1 MDATEETTKK
11 RERQNN
17 ILDRIIDLPV
27 GYLISHDISPNFL
40 SYFGFACSIG
50 SAFFIAIGAIHFHV
64 MFAWP
69 AAFLLLF
76 SGIFDIF
83 DGAVARKTGTES
95 KTGAF
100 LDSNLDRIS
109 DAVVVLGLVY
119 GGIIDFLHGYL
130 LLFVVVMIS
139 YTRSRAENEGVSM
152 KGVGLMERAERVL
165 FLFFAFI
172 LETWIYFLTGL
183 ILGTPFSLFLPFVMM
198 IYTGL
203 LLFTVGQRLV
213 FAFKNL
219 RIDEAK

>member
-1 MDATEETTKK
+1 MDTTEETTKK

-17 ILDRIIDLPV
+17 ILDQLIDRPV
-27 GYLISHDISPNFL
+27 GYLIDHDISPNFL
-40 SYFGFACSIG
+40 SYFGFACSLG
-50 SAFFIAIGAIHFHV
+50 SAFFIAIGSIRFHV
-64 MFAWP
+64 LVAWP

-83 DGAVARKTGTES
+83 DGAVARRTGTES
-95 KTGAF
+95 KSGAF

-119 GGIIDFLHGYL
+119 SGIIDFLHGYL
-130 LLFVVVMIS
+130 LLFLVVMIS

-203 LLFTVGQRLV
+203 LLFTIGQRLV
-213 FAFKNL
+213 FAFKKL
-219 RIDEAK
+219 KDIEAK